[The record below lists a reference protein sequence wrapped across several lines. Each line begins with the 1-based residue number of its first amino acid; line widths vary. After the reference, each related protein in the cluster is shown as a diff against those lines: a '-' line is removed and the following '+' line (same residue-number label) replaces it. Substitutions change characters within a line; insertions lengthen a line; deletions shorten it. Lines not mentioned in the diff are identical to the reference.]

1 MKTIFENVIKK
12 GGYDLTAM
20 IAKID
25 AYHIEGKI
33 TDAERD
39 ELYSLART
47 APEAQYDYKAEIE
60 RLWAAVRALQGSGSS
75 DDTIHDTTS
84 DAVAEWKQPTGAH
97 DAYMRGDKIVYTDGK
112 VYKSLIDNNVWS
124 PDVYPNGWAEE
135 E

>member
-20 IAKID
+20 LAKID

-47 APEAQYDYKAEIE
+47 APEAQYDYHAEIE
-60 RLWAAVRALQGSGSS
+60 ALWVAVRALQNGTAP
-75 DDTIHDTTS
+75 DNEEND
-84 DAVAEWKQPTGAH
+84 VLAEWKQPTGAH
-97 DAYMRGDKIVYTDGK
+97 DAYMKGDKVIYKGDVYE
-112 VYKSLIDNNVWS
+112 SLIDNNVWS
-124 PDVYPNGWAEE
+124 PEVYPSGWVEGA
-135 E
+135 

>member
-20 IAKID
+20 LAKID
-25 AYHIEGKI
+25 TYHIEGKI

-47 APEAQYDYKAEIE
+47 APEAQYDYKGEIE
-60 RLWAAVRALQGSGSS
+60 RLWATIRALQDGGTT
-75 DDTIHDTTS
+75 DDTESETI
-84 DAVAEWKQPTGAH
+84 AEWKQPEGAH
-97 DAYMRGDKIVYTDGK
+97 DAYTLGTKVLYKDK

-124 PDVYPNGWAEE
+124 PDVYPAGWELVEE
-135 E
+135 

>member
-1 MKTIFENVIKK
+1 MKTIFANVIKK

-20 IAKID
+20 LAKID

-47 APEAQYDYKAEIE
+47 APEVQYDYRGEIE
-60 RLWAAVRALQGSGSS
+60 RLWAAVKALQGGTTSGGG
-75 DDTIHDTTS
+75 DDTITD
-84 DAVAEWKQPTGAH
+84 WKQPTGGH
-97 DAYMRGDKIVYTDGK
+97 DAYMAGDKIIYTDGK

-124 PDVYPNGWAEE
+124 PEVYPAGWEIVE
-135 E
+135 